1 MPYSLHEYMTLTID
15 HTELGSEIERLRQN
29 LKPKVAALHHLEGIY
44 TLHTVYKLLYKRQ
57 KI

>member
-1 MPYSLHEYMTLTID
+1 MTLTID